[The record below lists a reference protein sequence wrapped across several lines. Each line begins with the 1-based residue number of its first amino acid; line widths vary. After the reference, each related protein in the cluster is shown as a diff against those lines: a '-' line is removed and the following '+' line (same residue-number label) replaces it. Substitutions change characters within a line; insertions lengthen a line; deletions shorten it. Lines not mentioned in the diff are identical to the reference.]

1 MKRIF
6 STIGSIIE
14 TSAQGPVLTFLPDDS
29 LRDLLGFNKNTIYEE
44 YNLLPNP
51 VDTILIDNNF
61 LETIIARG
69 MISKGKRSGIIHNW
83 TITVDLGF
91 KYVERFA
98 GGISWYMMET
108 KYVISIISFTLKTES
123 FELVSLNGQSI
134 SFRLSIKEI

>member
-44 YNLLPNP
+44 YKLLPNP

-108 KYVISIISFTLKTES
+108 KYVISIISFTLKTEN

-134 SFRLSIKEI
+134 SFRLLIKEI